1 MAKIVLYFGKFNL
14 ISGPL
19 FEVYNGKTKM
29 HDIMLNVLLS
39 IQDGIS
45 YEKEVK
51 FKPDDGEEV
60 LKEEIIYKISI
71 REKTDT
77 YVQGYLYKN
86 SKIYFKN
93 FNEAT
98 KQFVTKSVRNDEG
111 VEFYFDVFSEMVGYY
126 TANRLGHKEF
136 REAFCNVI
144 NKAVEKY
151 DYEFELKPYTKGLSL
166 DEIKNDL
173 KSMGALKSITIK
185 YHIPNP
191 GEEMLKKIAQD
202 GEGIEN
208 FKKANLAKKSV
219 LLTSANKQGINVD
232 SEEVNKE
239 LNQIESIHS
248 SMDAKTATKN
258 AYVQIDA
265 TSFSGINM
273 STLQKRP
280 VKREIGN
287 IIEFAEACAEVI
299 KRRKS

>member
-19 FEVYNGKTKM
+19 FDVYNEKTTM
-29 HDIMLNVLLS
+29 HDIMFNVLLEM
-39 IQDGIS
+39 QDGIS
-45 YEKEVK
+45 YEKEIK
-51 FKPDDGEEV
+51 FRPDGGEEV
-60 LKEEIIYKISI
+60 LKEEISYKISI
-71 REKTDT
+71 KEKTDT
-77 YVQGYLYKN
+77 YVRGYLYKN

-93 FNEAT
+93 FDEIS

-111 VEFYFDVFSEMVGYY
+111 VEFYFDIFSEMVGYY

-151 DYEFELKPYTKGLSL
+151 DYEFELKPYTEGLSL
-166 DEIKNDL
+166 DEIKSDL
-173 KSMGALKSITIK
+173 KKMGALKNITIK

-191 GEEMLKKIAQD
+191 GEEMLKKIVQD

-219 LLTSANKQGINVD
+219 LLTSANKQGINMD
-232 SEEVNKE
+232 SDEVNKE
-239 LNQIESIHS
+239 LEQIESIHS
-248 SMDAKTATKN
+248 SIDAKIATKN
-258 AYVQIDA
+258 AYVEIDA
-265 TSFSGINM
+265 TSFSGMNM
-273 STLQKRP
+273 STLEKKP
-280 VKREIGN
+280 VKREINN
-287 IIEFAEACAEVI
+287 IVEFADACAEVI